1 MMRWALSLACLACTS
16 QWSICKNLIRK
27 IASFSLQA
35 HCLTSTFWW
44 IWLKSCIEIWFLSI
58 NISIRKGLNRKK
70 LSLLSMIKVKKT
82 SADIYLITFGWLVI
96 LIPEKLNQIFK
107 KWSQYLPDL
116 IFTVSKYSRKSHSFV
131 NMMYQVVEFSNIGQY
146 SPFLPV
152 GKSNCR
158 NIGLLIH

>member
-1 MMRWALSLACLACTS
+1 MMRWALSLARLACTS
-16 QWSICKNLIRK
+16 QWSICNNLIRK

-82 SADIYLITFGWLVI
+82 DDYLITFWGWCFWYL
-96 LIPEKLNQIFK
+96 KNQIK
-107 KWSQYLPDL
+107 KKIII
-116 IFTVSKYSRKSHSFV
+116 IFTRSDIYGTMYSRKSHSANF
-131 NMMYQVVEFSNIGQY
+131 EF
-146 SPFLPV
+146 
-152 GKSNCR
+152 
-158 NIGLLIH
+158 